1 MLDFCIKCVYNKRN
15 RIRRGTPV
23 ERGEVYMKKNS
34 TLKQDILIIL
44 FIFIVIFS
52 IIIIKPISDLD
63 EIWNYNTARAISQ
76 GLIPYKDISMIT
88 TPVLPMLTAIILKVI
103 ANEIIVS
110 RILAA
115 ILWTGILFTI
125 YKIFNKVMK
134 EENISLI
141 FTALIGIICRDIY
154 CIDYNVAVLFITLTI
169 LYQELK
175 NIENAKK
182 YDKKRDFMMRIA
194 CRNCYLYKTKYRC
207 NVSNYSC
214 RI

>member
-1 MLDFCIKCVYNKRN
+1 MVIYDNKVLYKCMN
-15 RIRRGTPV
+15 
-23 ERGEVYMKKNS
+23 EMEEVYMKKNS

-141 FTALIGIICRDIY
+141 FTALIGVICRDIY